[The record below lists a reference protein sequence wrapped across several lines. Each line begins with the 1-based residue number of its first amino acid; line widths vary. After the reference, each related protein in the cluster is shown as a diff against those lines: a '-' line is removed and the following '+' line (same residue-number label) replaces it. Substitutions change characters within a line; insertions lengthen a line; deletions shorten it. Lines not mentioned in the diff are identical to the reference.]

1 MPLLLYLIV
10 NVLRRPLGG
19 NGIEY
24 NPDQKSGKGGGI
36 VFLQKNSFRGG
47 VSKIPPILTFEPF
60 RSPATSQK
68 GVKKKFSRNFSGNR
82 GDSSGIYF
90 RSCYNHG

>member
-60 RSPATSQK
+60 RSPNPSPK
-68 GVKKKFSRNFSGNR
+68 GGKKEIFQEFFWKSG
-82 GDSSGIYF
+82 GFVWYLF
-90 RSCYNHG
+90 PQLL